1 MKVVLAVVLLILVC
15 VAQGCAL
22 SGVSNDEA
30 YLLNPSRLPAYC
42 APTREPVCVIHCPG
56 GVTHHVYNLLALE
69 GHDTYDRMSLCRSL
83 RRGHR

>member
-22 SGVSNDEA
+22 SGGSYDET

-42 APTREPVCVIHCPG
+42 AVTREPVCVIHCPS
-56 GVTHHVYNLLALE
+56 GVTHHIYNLLALE
-69 GHDTYDRMSLCRSL
+69 GHDTYDRTSLCRSL